1 MDDMKLNY
9 IRDIIENMSRQNH
22 LDVLKILVKYDD
34 VVINSNRS
42 GIRVNLSGLKQNVI
56 EELVNYIKYI
66 QAQENTLNIDEKQK
80 ETYKNVYFNNKHN
93 KDIA

>member
-42 GIRVNLSGLKQNVI
+42 GIRVNLSGLKQQVI
-56 EELVNYIKYI
+56 EELINYIKYI
-66 QAQENTLNIDEKQK
+66 QAQENTLIIDEKQK
-80 ETYKNVYFNNKHN
+80 ETYKSVYFNNKT
-93 KDIA
+93 

>member
-1 MDDMKLNY
+1 MKLNY

-22 LDVLKILVKYDD
+22 LDVLKILVKYED

-42 GIRVNLSGLKQNVI
+42 GIRVNLSGLKQPVI

-80 ETYKNVYFNNKHN
+80 ERYKSVYFNNKT
-93 KDIA
+93 